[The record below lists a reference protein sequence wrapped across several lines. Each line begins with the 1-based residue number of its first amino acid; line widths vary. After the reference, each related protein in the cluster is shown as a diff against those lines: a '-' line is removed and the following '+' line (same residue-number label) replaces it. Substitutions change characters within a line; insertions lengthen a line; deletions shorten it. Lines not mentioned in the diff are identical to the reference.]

1 MGKHNVKEISGS
13 LALSIA
19 KSILILVCCFGL
31 LMGLTMRTRAASWM
45 DPYLEQ
51 VVDWGVMAG
60 DKNGN
65 LHPDRQITRA
75 EFVTMIN
82 RAFGHKEVGPN
93 PFRDVP
99 GTAWYAE
106 DIAIAYR
113 AGYFAGTSATTASP
127 NAPVTREQAVT
138 MLGRNMRMQGG
149 TGAILSYTDNTA
161 MANWSRGMIQEAT
174 DMGIVSGYEDGSF
187 RPRAPISRGE
197 AAAII
202 VQAVGTLISEPGEQ
216 SVGGVYGNLTINT
229 PGITLKD
236 TVVTGNLYL
245 SGGVGLENVVLENV
259 RVMGKIIVCGAG
271 VSQKGENS
279 IILRNVTAQSLEIDS
294 MTNQLMSVRAEGL
307 TDIKETTVRTSA
319 YVEDLTDDGLGLQ
332 FIKLDGTAQT
342 SLQLAGNI
350 KEVLNITPESALS
363 IGQGVADKVT
373 VDERAQNSTLH
384 IDDSAYIRDLNLDTG
399 TSVSGSG
406 DIGNL
411 SVNANGS
418 VLPMLPDHITI
429 RPGVSADIN
438 GVDMDSNLAAESSED
453 PRLLAGYPD
462 VRNVGPKAAD
472 TVFSTNK
479 SGTIYW
485 ALTALSDGSV
495 GEDAL
500 VNPANYSAKIIK
512 SGTIQM
518 PASKTEMTAKLSG
531 LTVDGSY
538 YVSAILVDSRDRRS
552 PVKVTAFTTPDD
564 TVPNFAAGYPY
575 AIMSEDGNQQVV
587 QAMVM
592 PTKDCQ
598 LYYALL
604 PKGSS
609 APSAADFKA
618 AAVTGN
624 LGYGMMDVKK
634 NTQHLIPKVNA
645 STLKE
650 QTPYDLYLWL
660 NDADNGKSSAVKK
673 LTVTTLDRTPPVLQ
687 HLTVTDMTAKS
698 VSMTYSLD
706 EPGTLYWAVVKRG
719 TPFYAN
725 GITDPEDRIAKI
737 QVESG
742 TGALKRGNSSASK
755 GATDVRFNISGLE
768 PQTAYDLYYVAKDK
782 AGNYNIYTK
791 ELTPPMEISTL
802 DSEGPTVEQEF
813 THDGTDSPGNLT
825 PYPDTSIR
833 LVFSESVQ
841 GIQDVNGTQ
850 VYSNFLELYQ
860 TAVSA
865 SGDEKLK
872 AEKALGEALK
882 AHIGLYYKPFSGQP
896 EQVKDRMDG
905 NSGEDWV
912 IDYRKA
918 VVELDP
924 SGSGKMI
931 ITFPHNSE
939 PVKSGLNLASGA
951 TYYFELKGIADTSP
965 AANRME
971 GSRGVTK
978 LQEFT
983 TIDAQMIFSRGSS
996 TGTLDGVDDI
1006 VFDMNFRLTPETAS
1020 SVEADVKWDLLFWSK
1035 SNAAFTLYHR
1045 NVGDTLWQEVCRAEF
1060 KTTIQTPEVG
1070 LSFTREADN
1079 DKVEPYSFARL
1090 RDAKDGE
1097 YGIVVTKLNGDTERE
1112 HWSGAVSIDVMPVA
1126 GDEGSLS
1133 VLANSNLTPE
1143 NYKSHQ
1149 AGIYKVKEIGV
1160 PAKYTVS
1167 CPFRDKVPP
1176 IFIDGYPKFEPG
1188 DSGANMDIQ
1197 LSRNNAMYYYVVTE
1211 VGNIFTKLADK
1222 DETVITDQNWNLL
1235 PENGLGLNQDPDP
1248 LKQPNVSLP
1257 NSGSITN
1264 PPYSG
1269 TKYVIGSGKY
1279 KGGVQTIP
1287 IDGLKASTK
1296 YVAYFVLQGESQES
1310 ISDVYAFR
1318 FETKEVVR
1326 PVLRVSLSNP
1336 SATVSSVGENP
1347 KEANVKYMMIVAGQE
1362 GSTLNQ
1368 KMSTCWNDAG
1378 INDAG
1383 LDPVKDKAT
1392 IEKYKNM
1399 SLIEAMETSVM
1410 RGSYSL
1416 GSVFDLFAL
1425 PAKQEEVSAWFN
1437 SAGSNGTSIML
1448 TGDTKLD
1455 RNNKLSSTVNCK
1467 DAMNKD
1473 NANMEYWFVAMG
1485 QSPLGSGYAFSAA
1498 RYLFYPDN
1506 TPPQV
1511 ITLTTSVK
1519 KGVQLE
1525 ADPIIA
1531 ANKGYSGTVTVTF
1544 SNALYYKKDS
1554 STYLQVVDKPPVEIV
1569 GSPEYVSSAVL
1580 IRGENLGIKHQDKG
1594 ALDNPTCRALFIEF
1608 TNIRQDNQIV
1618 FNENISNSRGITGNY
1633 PLTLTMKLVKNEQ
1646 GLWAPQFE
1654 VSSPGWG
1661 NP

>member
-924 SGSGKMI
+924 SGSGEMI
-931 ITFPHNSE
+931 ITFPHNS
-939 PVKSGLNLASGA
+939 VLDKSGLNLASGA

-1045 NVGDTLWQEVCRAEF
+1045 DVGDTLWKEVCKAEF
-1060 KTTIQTPEVG
+1060 KTTTQNPEVG
-1070 LSFTREADN
+1070 LSFTREVDD
-1079 DKVEPYSFARL
+1079 DKVEPYSFAKL

-1097 YGIVVTKLNGDTERE
+1097 YGIVVTKLNGSDKRAD
-1112 HWSGAVSIDVMPVA
+1112 WSGTVSIDVVPVA

-1133 VLANSNLTPE
+1133 VLANTALTPE
-1143 NYKSHQ
+1143 KYKNHQ

-1167 CPFRDKVPP
+1167 RPFRDTEPP
-1176 IFIDGYPKFEPG
+1176 TFVGGFPTFEPG
-1188 DSGANMDIQ
+1188 DSGANMNIQ
-1197 LSRNNAMYYYVVTE
+1197 LSRNNAIYYYVVTE
-1211 VGNIFTKLADK
+1211 VGNIPTTLNGGGVIEKKDWEKLPDSGRLKDGTLIDK
-1222 DETVITDQNWNLL
+1222 
-1235 PENGLGLNQDPDP
+1235 
-1248 LKQPNVSLP
+1248 PNASLP
-1257 NSGSITN
+1257 TSNDITN
-1264 PPYSG
+1264 PPYNG
-1269 TKYVIGSGKY
+1269 PQYVTGSGKY
-1279 KGGVQTIP
+1279 TGGMETISV
-1287 IDGLKASTK
+1287 DGLKASTK

-1310 ISDVYAFR
+1310 ISEVYAFR
-1318 FETKEVVR
+1318 FETKKVVR
-1326 PVLRVSLSNP
+1326 PVIQVSLNNP
-1336 SATVSSVGENP
+1336 SATVSSVGKDR
-1347 KEANVKYMMIVAGQE
+1347 KEANVKYMMIVAGKE
-1362 GSTLNQ
+1362 GIPLNE
-1368 KMSTCWNDAG
+1368 KMENCWND
-1378 INDAG
+1378 DAASSMK
-1383 LDPVKDKAT
+1383 LSASDIKTFKD
-1392 IEKYKNM
+1392 M
-1399 SLIEAMETSVM
+1399 RLIEAMERMVM
-1410 RGSYSL
+1410 SGHDSL

-1425 PAKQEEVSAWFN
+1425 PAKQETVSAWFN
-1437 SAGSNGTSIML
+1437 SVSSDESSIVT
-1448 TGDTKLD
+1448 TGDMQLN
-1455 RNNKLSSTVNCK
+1455 RGNQLSDSVNCK
-1467 DAMNKD
+1467 DAMKPNSS
-1473 NANMEYWFVAMG
+1473 NLRYWFVAMG
-1485 QSPLGSGYAFSAA
+1485 QSPLGSGYSFSAA
-1498 RYLFYPDN
+1498 RYLIYPDD

-1511 ITLTTSVK
+1511 VGLSTVSSTELTDNPIDAGK
-1519 KGVQLE
+1519 KS
-1525 ADPIIA
+1525 
-1531 ANKGYSGTVTVTF
+1531 YWGTVTITF
-1544 SNALYYKKDS
+1544 NNDLYYQSPGTDK
-1554 STYLQVVDKPPVEIV
+1554 YLQVVDGPLGFVIKD
-1569 GSPEYVSSAVL
+1569 GYVSSAKL
-1580 IRGENLGIKHQDKG
+1580 LESDGNISIKHKHKDDGGYSTCNTLIIQFSNVKDG
-1594 ALDNPTCRALFIEF
+1594 ASFSLS
-1608 TNIRQDNQIV
+1608 QH
-1618 FNENISNSRGITGNY
+1618 ISTSRGITAEE
-1633 PLTLTMKLVKNEQ
+1633 PLNLVMKLVKNEM
-1646 GLWAPQFE
+1646 GLYKPQF
-1654 VSSPGWG
+1654 VMTSSSWG
-1661 NP
+1661 KL

>member
-187 RPRAPISRGE
+187 RPRTPISRGE

-332 FIKLDGTAQT
+332 FIKLDGTVQT

-865 SGDEKLK
+865 SGSEKTE
-872 AEKALGEALK
+872 AENALGEALK

-896 EQVKDRMDG
+896 EQVKDRMGEDA
-905 NSGEDWV
+905 GEDWV

-924 SGSGKMI
+924 SGSGEMI
-931 ITFPHNSE
+931 ITFPHNS
-939 PVKSGLNLASGA
+939 VLDKSGLNLSSGA

-983 TIDAQMIFSRGSS
+983 TIDAQMIFSRGSAS
-996 TGTLDGVDDI
+996 GEVEGAGDDGNNKVV

-1045 NVGDTLWQEVCRAEF
+1045 NVGDTLWKEVCRAEF
-1060 KTTIQTPEVG
+1060 KTTTQNPEVG

-1079 DKVEPYSFARL
+1079 DKVEPYSFAKL
-1090 RDAKDGE
+1090 RGAKDGE
-1097 YGIVVTKLNGDTERE
+1097 YGIVVTKLNGSDKRAD
-1112 HWSGAVSIDVMPVA
+1112 WSGTVSIDVVPVA
-1126 GDEGSLS
+1126 GDEGSLTA
-1133 VLANSNLTPE
+1133 LANTNLTPE
-1143 NYKSHQ
+1143 NYKRHQ

-1167 CPFRDKVPP
+1167 RPFRDTEPP
-1176 IFIDGYPKFEPG
+1176 TFVGGFPTFEPG
-1188 DSGANMDIQ
+1188 DSGANMNIQ
-1197 LSRNNAMYYYVVTE
+1197 LSRNNAIYYYVVTE
-1211 VGNIFTKLADK
+1211 VGNIPTTLNVDGVIEKK
-1222 DETVITDQNWNLL
+1222 DWEKL
-1235 PENGLGLNQDPDP
+1235 PESGR
-1248 LKQPNVSLP
+1248 LKDGTTIDKPNASLP
-1257 NSGSITN
+1257 TSNDITN
-1264 PPYSG
+1264 PPYNG
-1269 TKYVIGSGKY
+1269 PQYVTGSGKY
-1279 KGGVQTIP
+1279 TGGMETISV
-1287 IDGLKASTK
+1287 DGLKASTK

-1310 ISDVYAFR
+1310 ISEVYAFR

-1326 PVLRVSLSNP
+1326 PILQVSLNNP
-1336 SATVSSVGENP
+1336 SATVSSVGANP
-1347 KEANVKYMMIVAGQE
+1347 KEANVKYMMIVAGKE
-1362 GSTLNQ
+1362 GDLLNQ
-1368 KMSTCWNDAG
+1368 KMGDHWNETAE
-1378 INDAG
+1378 ISMG
-1383 LDPVKDKAT
+1383 LKPAER
-1392 IEKYKNM
+1392 EKYKKM
-1399 SLIEAMETSVM
+1399 RLIEAMQE
-1410 RGSYSL
+1410 SYMGDGNDSR
-1416 GSVFDLFAL
+1416 GSVFDLFATTL
-1425 PAKQEEVSAWFN
+1425 KQQEVSDWFN
-1437 SAGSNGTSIML
+1437 SSNSTAGSSIVL
-1448 TGDTKLD
+1448 TGDMYLK
-1455 RNNKLSSTVNCK
+1455 RNQMSSRVDCK
-1467 DAMNKD
+1467 DAMIKD
-1473 NANMEYWFVAMG
+1473 SAHMEYWFVAMG
-1485 QSPLGSGYAFSAA
+1485 RSPLGSGYAFSASGF
-1498 RYLFYPDN
+1498 LFYPDD

-1511 ITLTTSVK
+1511 VKLTTTSTDK
-1519 KGVQLE
+1519 LSS
-1525 ADPIIA
+1525 DPA
-1531 ANKGYSGTVTVTF
+1531 VAGGMKYSGTVMVTF
-1544 SNALYYKKDS
+1544 SNDLYFKKDNN
-1554 STYLQVVDKPPVEIV
+1554 TYLQVVDKSVADLIGPGNDEKYISSDLVIV
-1569 GSPEYVSSAVL
+1569 G
-1580 IRGENLGIKHQDKG
+1580 ENISIKHQATESGYPKCM
-1594 ALDNPTCRALFIEF
+1594 ALL
-1608 TNIRQDNQIV
+1608 IRYRNVVPNHQIA
-1618 FNENISNSRGITGNY
+1618 FKSNLADSHGNTGSVA
-1633 PLTLTMKLVKNEQ
+1633 LTLTMKLVKNEL
-1646 GLWAPQFE
+1646 GLWEPKYE
-1654 VSSPGWG
+1654 VTSPGWE

>member
-332 FIKLDGTAQT
+332 FIKLDGAVQT

-564 TVPNFAAGYPY
+564 TVPSFAAGYPY

-802 DSEGPTVEQEF
+802 DNEGPTVEQEF

-905 NSGEDWV
+905 DFGEDWV

-924 SGSGKMI
+924 SGSGEMI

-1045 NVGDTLWQEVCRAEF
+1045 DVGDTLWKEVCKAEF
-1060 KTTIQTPEVG
+1060 KTTTQNPEVG
-1070 LSFTREADN
+1070 LSFTREADD
-1079 DKVEPYSFARL
+1079 DKVEPYSFAKL

-1097 YGIVVTKLNGDTERE
+1097 YGIVVTKLNGSDKRAD
-1112 HWSGAVSIDVMPVA
+1112 WSGTVSIDVVPVA

-1133 VLANSNLTPE
+1133 VLANTALTPE
-1143 NYKSHQ
+1143 KYKNHQ

-1167 CPFRDKVPP
+1167 RPFRDTEPP
-1176 IFIDGYPKFEPG
+1176 TFVGGFPTFEPG
-1188 DSGANMDIQ
+1188 DSGANMNIQ
-1197 LSRNNAMYYYVVTE
+1197 LSRNNAIYYYVVTE
-1211 VGNIFTKLADK
+1211 VGNIPTTLNGGGVIEKKDWEKLPDSGRLKDGTLIDK
-1222 DETVITDQNWNLL
+1222 
-1235 PENGLGLNQDPDP
+1235 
-1248 LKQPNVSLP
+1248 PNASLP
-1257 NSGSITN
+1257 TSNDITN
-1264 PPYSG
+1264 PPYNG
-1269 TKYVIGSGKY
+1269 PQYVTGSGKY
-1279 KGGVQTIP
+1279 TGGMETISV
-1287 IDGLKASTK
+1287 DGLKASTK

-1310 ISDVYAFR
+1310 ISEVYAFR
-1318 FETKEVVR
+1318 FETKKVVR
-1326 PVLRVSLSNP
+1326 PVIQVSLNNP
-1336 SATVSSVGENP
+1336 SATVSSVGKDR
-1347 KEANVKYMMIVAGQE
+1347 KEANVKYMMIVAGKE
-1362 GSTLNQ
+1362 GIPLNE
-1368 KMSTCWNDAG
+1368 KMENCWND
-1378 INDAG
+1378 DAASSMK
-1383 LDPVKDKAT
+1383 LSASDIKTFKD
-1392 IEKYKNM
+1392 M
-1399 SLIEAMETSVM
+1399 RLIEAMERMVM
-1410 RGSYSL
+1410 SGHDSL

-1425 PAKQEEVSAWFN
+1425 PAKQETVSAWFN
-1437 SAGSNGTSIML
+1437 SVSSDESSIVT
-1448 TGDTKLD
+1448 TGDMQLN
-1455 RNNKLSSTVNCK
+1455 RGNQLSDSVNCK
-1467 DAMNKD
+1467 DAMKPNSS
-1473 NANMEYWFVAMG
+1473 NLRYWFVAMG
-1485 QSPLGSGYAFSAA
+1485 QSPLGSGYSFSAA
-1498 RYLFYPDN
+1498 RYLIYPDD

-1511 ITLTTSVK
+1511 VGLSTVSSTEPTD
-1519 KGVQLE
+1519 
-1525 ADPIIA
+1525 DPIA
-1531 ANKGYSGTVTVTF
+1531 AGKKSYWGTVTITF
-1544 SNALYYKKDS
+1544 NNDLYYQSPGTDK
-1554 STYLQVVDKPPVEIV
+1554 YLQVVDGPLGFVIKD
-1569 GSPEYVSSAVL
+1569 GYVSSAKL
-1580 IRGENLGIKHQDKG
+1580 LESDGNISIKHKHKDDGGYSTCNTLIIQFNNVKDG
-1594 ALDNPTCRALFIEF
+1594 ASFSLS
-1608 TNIRQDNQIV
+1608 QH
-1618 FNENISNSRGITGNY
+1618 ISTSRGITAEE
-1633 PLTLTMKLVKNEQ
+1633 PLNLVMKLVKNEM
-1646 GLWAPQFE
+1646 GLYKPQF
-1654 VSSPGWG
+1654 VMTSSSWG
-1661 NP
+1661 KL